1 MFPCLVPM
9 SLAGPVAEPRHRE
22 KSDSN
27 TLVACSPDRER
38 GRGRETARTASSP
51 RAGASHVPPSPSA
64 AGNEFHAAAPLRAG
78 EYAMTRTN
86 VLNTTTVHY
95 LDLIGNGKTYRV
107 PPYQRDYAWAEE
119 EWEDLWNDVLDLREC
134 VDARHYMGALV
145 VKGDSDREFTII
157 DGQQRLATISVLS
170 LAIIAKLHRIA
181 DHDIDRERNRERATE
196 LRNRFI
202 GEKDPASLI
211 ESSRLNLSRADDAF
225 YQDYLV
231 QLRSPQNPRGLT
243 QSNAL
248 LWKCFRY
255 FSEQL
260 DALNDVQENG
270 EVLARILSESVAR
283 RLLFI
288 LITVEDD
295 LNAYTVFET
304 LNARGLELTTAD
316 LLKNYLFSKVRVQAD
331 LDASQRRWHALIATV
346 TAERFSEF
354 LRYHLLCEQPKIRKE
369 RLFKLIRDRIDTPH
383 QVFDLL
389 DALEKRAELYAAL
402 ADANH
407 EYWQERPEARP
418 YVRDLILFRTR
429 QVTPVLFAAW
439 ERFSRDDFVRV
450 LKLVGVVSFRY
461 QVSGRNPNAL
471 ERVYHEAAK
480 AILDGNASRP
490 RAVFAH
496 LRPVYVDDGA
506 FAGNFAVHSLNP
518 RGRKK
523 LLKYILC
530 RLEDDAN
537 GVERQRDAETDPA
550 SIEHILPQNPSGA
563 WTDTF
568 TATEIQAAV
577 ERIGN
582 ATLLEPA
589 VNRDI
594 GSASYTEKRSAYARS
609 SYLLTRQVSAM
620 APEEWT
626 FALLEKRQQL
636 LAERATQVWRSD
648 FV

>member
-1 MFPCLVPM
+1 MQRILRCQPIRSGEITM
-9 SLAGPVAEPRHRE
+9 S
-22 KSDSN
+22 
-27 TLVACSPDRER
+27 
-38 GRGRETARTASSP
+38 
-51 RAGASHVPPSPSA
+51 
-64 AGNEFHAAAPLRAG
+64 
-78 EYAMTRTN
+78 RTN
-86 VLNTTTVHY
+86 VLNTTTVNY
-95 LDLIGNGKTYRV
+95 LELIGNGKSYRV
-107 PPYQRDYAWAEE
+107 PPYQRDYAWTEE
-119 EWEDLWNDVLDLREC
+119 EWEDLWNDVLDLRERP
-134 VDARHYMGALV
+134 DARHYMGALV

-157 DGQQRLATISVLS
+157 DGQQRLATIGALS
-170 LAIIAKLHRIA
+170 LAVIDKLQRIA
-181 DHDIDRERNRERATE
+181 DRDIDRERNRERATE

-231 QLRSPQNPRGLT
+231 QLRSPPNPRGLT
-243 QSNAL
+243 RSNAL
-248 LWKCFRY
+248 LWKCFQY

-270 EVLARILSESVAR
+270 EALARILSESVAR

-331 LDASQRRWHALIATV
+331 LDALQRRWHALIATV
-346 TAERFSEF
+346 TPERFSEF
-354 LRYHLLCEQPKIRKE
+354 LRYHLLCEQPRIRKE
-369 RLFKLIRDRIDTPH
+369 RLFKLIRDRIGTPP

-389 DALEKRAELYAAL
+389 EALENRAELYAAL

-407 EYWQERPEARP
+407 EYWQDRPEARP
-418 YVRDLILFRTR
+418 HVRDLILFRAR
-429 QVTPVLFAAW
+429 QVTPMLFAAW
-439 ERFSRDDFVRV
+439 ERFSPDDFDRV
-450 LKLVGVVSFRY
+450 LKLAGVVSFRY
-461 QVSGRNPNAL
+461 LVSGRNPNAL
-471 ERVYHEAAK
+471 EPAYHEAAK
-480 AILDGNASRP
+480 AILGGNANRP

-506 FAGNFAVHSLNP
+506 FASSFAVYSINP

-537 GVERQRDAETDPA
+537 SVERKMDAETEPA
-550 SIEHILPQNPSGA
+550 SIEHILPQNPSGDWLDA
-563 WTDTF
+563 F
-568 TATEIQAAV
+568 TAAEVQAAV

-594 GSASYTEKRSAYARS
+594 GNVSYADKRLAYERS
-609 SYLLTRQVSAM
+609 TYTLTRQVAEM
-620 APEEWT
+620 APEEWR
-626 FALLEKRQQL
+626 FAFVEKRQQD
-636 LAERATQVWRSD
+636 LAQRAAQVWRSD

>member
-1 MFPCLVPM
+1 M
-9 SLAGPVAEPRHRE
+9 S
-22 KSDSN
+22 
-27 TLVACSPDRER
+27 
-38 GRGRETARTASSP
+38 
-51 RAGASHVPPSPSA
+51 
-64 AGNEFHAAAPLRAG
+64 
-78 EYAMTRTN
+78 RTN
-86 VLNTTTVHY
+86 VLNTITVNY
-95 LDLIGNGKTYRV
+95 LELIGNGKTYRV
-107 PPYQRDYAWAEE
+107 PPYQRDYAWTEE
-119 EWEDLWNDVLDLREC
+119 EWEDLWNDVLDLRERAE
-134 VDARHYMGALV
+134 ARHYMGALV

-157 DGQQRLATISVLS
+157 DGQQRLATIGVLS

-181 DHDIDRERNRERATE
+181 DHDIDAERNRERATE

-231 QLRSPQNPRGLT
+231 QLRSPPNPRGLT
-243 QSNAL
+243 RSNAL
-248 LWKCFRY
+248 LWKCFQY

-260 DALNDVQENG
+260 DELEDVQANG
-270 EVLARILSESVAR
+270 EALARILSESVAR
-283 RLLFI
+283 HLLFI

-316 LLKNYLFSKVRVQAD
+316 LLKNYLFSKVRVQTD
-331 LDASQRRWHALIATV
+331 LDALQRRWHALLATV
-346 TAERFSEF
+346 TPERFSEF
-354 LRYHLLCEQPKIRKE
+354 LRYHLLCEQPRIRKE
-369 RLFKLIRDRIDTPH
+369 RLFKLIRDRIDTPQ
-383 QVFDLL
+383 QVFGLL
-389 DALEKRAELYAAL
+389 EALEKRAELYAAL

-418 YVRDLILFRTR
+418 YVRDLILFRAR

-439 ERFSRDDFVRV
+439 EQFSRDDFVRI
-450 LKLVGVVSFRY
+450 LKLTGVVSFRY

-471 ERVYHEAAK
+471 EPVYHDAAK
-480 AILDGNASRP
+480 AILAGNANRP

-506 FAGNFAVHSLNP
+506 FASSFAVHSLNP

-550 SIEHILPQNPSGA
+550 SIEHILPQNPFGD
-563 WTDTF
+563 WTNAF
-568 TATEIQAAV
+568 TAAEVQAAV

-582 ATLLEPA
+582 ATLLEPT

-594 GSASYTEKRSAYARS
+594 GSASYAEKRSAYERS
-609 SYLLTRQVSAM
+609 DYRLTRQVSEM

-636 LAERATQVWRSD
+636 LAERAVQVWRSD